1 MMKYENARYTESGNI
16 QTDSMSIPNAPG
28 NRHYNELM
36 SMVDAGAI
44 TIAEYT
50 PPEKY
55 PDLKSARVAMVGYI
69 NAKTKQITDDYPAS
83 EVASWGSKAEAARAV
98 AARSARADQTAMIQN
113 EADITGRTL
122 ALQAA
127 SILSKAVV
135 FEKIIAKAS
144 GLRQVT
150 ETALAEATTSAERE
164 AIIDAAIA
172 QAEAILA
179 PFGIT

>member
-1 MMKYENARYTESGNI
+1 MRVATIKGGEFLGVSEINRPIADFPGVGYIEV
-16 QTDSMSIPNAPG
+16 PNHVTG
-28 NRHYNELM
+28 
-36 SMVDAGAI
+36 
-44 TIAEYT
+44 EYT
-50 PPEKY
+50 YDGENFLPPVKY
-55 PDLKSARVAMVGYI
+55 PDLKSARMVMVDYI

-98 AARSARADQTAMIQN
+98 GTGNARADQTAMIQD

-127 SILSKAVV
+127 SILGKAVV
-135 FEKIIAKAS
+135 FEEIIAKAS

-150 ETALAEATTSAERE
+150 EIALAEATTSDERE
-164 AIIDAAIA
+164 AILDAAIA